1 MKHEKTHMPNISY
14 IAAYIIGVILF
25 AVFWKMMF
33 NSASSAAVLAGMAG
47 VAVAVI
53 AFWFRN
59 EFQHHAK
66 GKK

>member
-1 MKHEKTHMPNISY
+1 MKPERIHMPNISY

-47 VAVAVI
+47 AAVAVI

-59 EFQHHAK
+59 ERHGK
-66 GKK
+66 GKP

>member
-1 MKHEKTHMPNISY
+1 MKHEKIHMPNISY

-47 VAVAVI
+47 AAVAVI

-59 EFQHHAK
+59 EYQRHGK
-66 GKK
+66 GKQ

>member
-1 MKHEKTHMPNISY
+1 MKHAKIHMPNISY

-25 AVFWKMMF
+25 AVVWKTMF

-47 VAVAVI
+47 AAVAVI

-59 EFQHHAK
+59 ERHGK
-66 GKK
+66 GKQ

>member
-1 MKHEKTHMPNISY
+1 MKPERIHMPNISY

-47 VAVAVI
+47 AAVAVI

-59 EFQHHAK
+59 ERHGK
-66 GKK
+66 GKQ

>member
-1 MKHEKTHMPNISY
+1 MPNISY

-47 VAVAVI
+47 AAVAVI

-59 EFQHHAK
+59 ERHGK
-66 GKK
+66 GKQ

>member
-1 MKHEKTHMPNISY
+1 MKHERIHIPNHSY
-14 IAAYIIGVILF
+14 IAAFVIGVILF

-47 VAVAVI
+47 AAVAVI

-59 EFQHHAK
+59 EHHRK
-66 GKK
+66 G

>member
-1 MKHEKTHMPNISY
+1 MKNAKVHMPNISY
-14 IAAYIIGVILF
+14 SAAYVIGVILF

-47 VAVAVI
+47 AAVAVI

-59 EFQHHAK
+59 EHHGK
-66 GKK
+66 GLS

>member
-1 MKHEKTHMPNISY
+1 MKPERIHMPNISY

-47 VAVAVI
+47 AAVAVI

-59 EFQHHAK
+59 EHHGK
-66 GKK
+66 GKL